1 MKNIFL
7 LWHSPFSKTIIFTDS
22 VHDYEILEKSLE
34 KLSSKVTGKLLW
46 NTNEN
51 TYVSQPIVVSLSLN
65 IQIQKSLLV
74 NDKSYENLFI
84 LRPKLNDFS
93 LSFLENLRLLLV
105 GWKSILRTEK
115 VLKVISFFCFCCFS
129 LRGSFKPCLFIW
141 QICFK
146 PILKHAKISQNICST
161 RNSDFTAKIQIWF

>member
-46 NTNEN
+46 NTNEI

-74 NDKSYENLFI
+74 NDKFYENLFI

-115 VLKVISFFCFCCFS
+115 VLKVISFFASVIFLCEAVLS
-129 LRGSFKPCLFIW
+129 HACLFGK
-141 QICFK
+141 F
-146 PILKHAKISQNICST
+146 ASSQ
-161 RNSDFTAKIQIWF
+161 F